1 LHRSGLRYRLHQS
14 KLPGKPDLVFPS
26 RKTVLFVNGCFWH
39 GHEGCKD
46 FRIPKTRSDW
56 WTEKIDKTIARDLN
70 NIERLSKDDWHV
82 EIIWVCEILPQ
93 TLSDLAE
100 RIKAR

>member
-1 LHRSGLRYRLHQS
+1 LQ
-14 KLPGKPDLVFPS
+14 GKPDLVFQA

-56 WTEKIDKTIARDLN
+56 WTEKIDKTIARDQK
-70 NIERLSKDDWHV
+70 NIERLSKDGWHV
-82 EIIWVCEILPQ
+82 EIIWECEILPPV
-93 TLSDLAE
+93 LESLASI
-100 RIKAR
+100 IKTR